1 MKESRNISKLK
12 RERMI
17 NFLEILKEKNSDDD
31 SIRAINEIET
41 QINDKKYGLI
51 WEEHEENVDI
61 QLENKIPVFNEL
73 NDKNIINSKNNEYNF
88 LLEGDNLHSLYL
100 LEKTHR
106 GKIDFIYI
114 DPPYNTGNKDFVYND
129 KYIEDEDGYK
139 HSKWLSFMERRLKIA
154 HNLIKND
161 GVTFI
166 SIDKNE
172 FAQLKLLCD
181 EIYGEEAFVTIINV
195 EMSATQGMKVKAA
208 KSGNIV
214 KNGEYIMVYR
224 KDGQKNIGKTILN
237 DPVKYDSHYNLHLID
252 KGEYFETESISDAIS
267 KNKEIIE
274 ELNTLKLLNNNKLSN
289 NKIPDAY
296 EKSVSFNNWI
306 NKNSEFICRV
316 HDSVDV
322 DSEMKEKMKL
332 GRVYR
337 YSSSERDYLVEKDNN
352 NKIFQMI
359 TLNEKLAV
367 ANDFYKTYGPT
378 KIRGDWWAGFYLDM
392 GNVSKEG
399 GIPFNNG
406 KKPVRLIKQLLQFA
420 SDKNSIVLD
429 FFAGSGTT
437 GQAVLELN
445 KEDGGNRKFILCTNN
460 EISDDAR
467 LKYLVDKKL
476 VEKPPRK
483 NTNNYL
489 EWEKAYLE
497 YINSDNFIGIT
508 SKEEYQKIGICKSV
522 TYPRLKNVFSSN
534 KVNKANLKYFIT
546 DWVDRKVTDYFL
558 QPQLCKHVKEMIEL
572 ENMLDVDDKEN
583 ILILNSDDYIE
594 KFLTNKNKEKIKNI
608 WINEELVFS
617 DVEWLKLREYNV
629 KYVPRIY
636 FSNELKEVGE

>member
-1 MKESRNISKLK
+1 MGSNPNLSKTR

-17 NFLEILKEKNSDDD
+17 KFLEILKEKNNDDE
-31 SIRAINEIET
+31 SIRAINEIEKML
-41 QINDKKYGLI
+41 NEKKYGLI

-61 QLENKIPVFNEL
+61 QLENKIPVFKEL
-73 NDKNIINSKNNEYNF
+73 KDKKIVNSKKNEYNF

-106 GKIDFIYI
+106 DKIDFIYI
-114 DPPYNTGNKDFVYND
+114 DPPYNTGNKDFIYND

-154 HNLIKND
+154 YNLIKSD

-172 FAQLKLLCD
+172 VAQLKLLCD
-181 EIYGEEAFVTIINV
+181 EIYGEESFVTIINV

-224 KDGQKNIGKTILN
+224 KDGQKNIGKTLLN

-252 KGEYFETESISDAIS
+252 KGDYFATESISDAIS
-267 KNKEIIE
+267 KNKGIIE
-274 ELNTLKLLNNNKLSN
+274 ELNTLKLLRNNKLAN
-289 NKIPDAY
+289 DKIPEAY
-296 EKSVSFNNWI
+296 EKSASFNNWI
-306 NKNSEFICRV
+306 NENSKFICRV

-322 DSEMKEKMKL
+322 DNEIKERMKL
-332 GRVYR
+332 GKVYK
-337 YSSSERDYLVEKDNN
+337 YSSGEREYLIKKDTN

-359 TLNEKLAV
+359 TLSEKLTV
-367 ANDFYKTYGPT
+367 ANDFYETYGPT
-378 KIRGDWWAGFYLDM
+378 RIRGDWWAGFYLDM

-399 GIPFNNG
+399 GVSFNNG

-460 EISDDAR
+460 EISDEAR
-467 LKYLVDKKL
+467 LEYLIDKKL
-476 VEKPPRK
+476 VKKPPRK
-483 NTNNYL
+483 NTNKYV
-489 EWEKAYLE
+489 EWEKEYFK
-497 YINSDNFIGIT
+497 YINSEDFINLT
-508 SKEEYQKIGICKSV
+508 SEEEYQKMGICKSV
-522 TYPRLKNVFSSN
+522 TYPRLKNVYDSN
-534 KVNKANLKYFIT
+534 KVNKSNLKYLIT
-546 DWVDRKVTDYFL
+546 EWVDRKVTDYFL
-558 QPQLCKHVKEMIEL
+558 QPQLCKHVKEMLEL
-572 ENMLDVDDKEN
+572 ENMIEIDNKKYILAINKDELNERVLNKEN
-583 ILILNSDDYIE
+583 RDEIE
-594 KFLTNKNKEKIKNI
+594 KI
-608 WINEELVFS
+608 WLNEEIVLNAEEY
-617 DVEWLKLREYNV
+617 DELKNFKF
-629 KYVPRIY
+629 KYIPRRY
-636 FSNELKEVGE
+636 FSKELKEVGE